1 MTDTPKPVQVVEVT
15 TNGIR
20 AVIYGKDLAW
30 NKTKDQFFVRL
41 NGKWTQTKVTALQ
54 EQILKERHASKLWK
68 SERIRNA
75 RTEPRRYSAAHC
87 ERQEFLAQE
96 RNA

>member
-1 MTDTPKPVQVVEVT
+1 MTDKPKAVQVVEVT
-15 TNGIR
+15 NNGIR

-54 EQILKERHASKLWK
+54 EQILKERQSAWAYKEKRIANAGKFRKTHDWFDNQAFK
-68 SERIRNA
+68 S
-75 RTEPRRYSAAHC
+75 
-87 ERQEFLAQE
+87 QE